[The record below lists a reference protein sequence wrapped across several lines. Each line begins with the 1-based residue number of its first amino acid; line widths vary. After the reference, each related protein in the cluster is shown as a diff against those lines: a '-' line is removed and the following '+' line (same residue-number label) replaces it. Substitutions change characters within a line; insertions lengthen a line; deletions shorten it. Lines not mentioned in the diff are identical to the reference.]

1 MDDES
6 NESTESTEQIS
17 EIDEVKNN
25 LWEVINT
32 LKHYDKRMDAIET
45 KQTDY
50 LLIDMEE
57 LAKYVKIAIGN
68 LKAIGSEKNLFE
80 IKQIQESKGDAHA
93 FIIAF
98 DQLQN
103 AGVNARMTITVL
115 FSIMNVMNRFEHKII
130 YNEEAETNGQ

>member
-1 MDDES
+1 MGDDEP
-6 NESTESTEQIS
+6 TEQIS
-17 EIDEVKNN
+17 EINEIKNN

-68 LKAIGSEKNLFE
+68 LKSIGSEKDLFE

-130 YNEEAETNGQ
+130 YNEEADVKE

>member
-6 NESTESTEQIS
+6 NESTEPKEQIS
-17 EIDEVKNN
+17 EIDEIKNN
-25 LWEVINT
+25 LWDVINT

-68 LKAIGSEKNLFE
+68 LKAIGSENDLFE

-103 AGVNARMTITVL
+103 AGVNARMAITVL

-130 YNEEAETNGQ
+130 YNEESNIQEQ

>member
-1 MDDES
+1 MDNES
-6 NESTESTEQIS
+6 NKSPEPAEQIS
-17 EIDEVKNN
+17 EINEVKNN

-68 LKAIGSEKNLFE
+68 LKAIGSEKDLFE

-130 YNEEAETNGQ
+130 YNEEARAKE

>member
-1 MDDES
+1 MDE
-6 NESTESTEQIS
+6 
-17 EIDEVKNN
+17 DEVVYEGQRKPSISDVPSEEIITKIIEK
-25 LWEVINT
+25 LA
-32 LKHYDKRMDAIET
+32 LHDRRMDAIET

-68 LKAIGSEKNLFE
+68 LKAIGAEQDLFD
-80 IKQIQESKGDAHA
+80 IKQVQKQYGDAHA
-93 FIIAF
+93 FLKAF
-98 DQLQN
+98 DQLQD

-130 YNEEAETNGQ
+130 YNEEAEKKEQ

>member
-1 MDDES
+1 MGDDEP
-6 NESTESTEQIS
+6 TEQIS
-17 EIDEVKNN
+17 EINEIKNN

-68 LKAIGSEKNLFE
+68 LKSIGSEKDLFE

>member
-6 NESTESTEQIS
+6 NESTEPKEQIS
-17 EIDEVKNN
+17 EIDEIKNN
-25 LWEVINT
+25 LWDVINT

-68 LKAIGSEKNLFE
+68 LKAIGSENDLFE

-103 AGVNARMTITVL
+103 AGVNARMAITVL

-130 YNEEAETNGQ
+130 YNEESNLQ

>member
-6 NESTESTEQIS
+6 NESTEPTEQIF
-17 EIDEVKNN
+17 EIDEIKNN

-32 LKHYDKRMDAIET
+32 LKQYDKRMDAIET

-68 LKAIGSEKNLFE
+68 LKAIGSEKDLFE

-130 YNEEAETNGQ
+130 YTEESNIQEQ